1 MRGQQHSDESD
12 DILGTTR
19 SGVEISR
26 DLLRFPEQGSDP
38 KMGSM
43 CTDSRGVVYMYA
55 LCCVVLIAC
64 DVLMGRER
72 EYMYT

>member
-43 CTDSRGVVYMYA
+43 CTDSERDCVHVCEV
-55 LCCVVLIAC
+55 LCCIDC
-64 DVLMGRER
+64 M
-72 EYMYT
+72 